1 MLCGKLKYYKYKF
14 YVALKV
20 RLSIDTELFKRVDT
34 ACKEAADEAFKLWV
48 KYYYISD
55 PVMNYG

>member
-20 RLSIDTELFKRVDT
+20 RPSTDTELFKSHDT
-34 ACKEAADEAFKLWV
+34 TRKKAVDEAWKL
-48 KYYYISD
+48 
-55 PVMNYG
+55 

>member
-20 RLSIDTELFKRVDT
+20 RLSTDTELFKSRDT
-34 ACKEAADEAFKLWV
+34 ARKEAKDEAWKL
-48 KYYYISD
+48 
-55 PVMNYG
+55 